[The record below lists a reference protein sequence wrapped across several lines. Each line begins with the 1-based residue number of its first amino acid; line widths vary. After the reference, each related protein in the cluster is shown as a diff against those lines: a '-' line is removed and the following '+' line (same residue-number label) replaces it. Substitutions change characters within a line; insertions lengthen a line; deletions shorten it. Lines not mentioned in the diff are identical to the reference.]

1 MREKRW
7 KWWHGVL
14 FYAGVQAAVWGMR
27 RAARHWTEPGD
38 DRSREEDRDLYR
50 SQRLPVFAPPG
61 AVFPVAWSINCCCAI
76 AGGIYVL
83 NLSRHKRGRT
93 KFLVLQSTAWGLFVL
108 FDTAYFGLRSPMN
121 AAAVTLGYTA
131 VTAASIDTAVREM
144 REPRAALALATT
156 AAWLALANPLAIAQA
171 AWNRDPF
178 WKVGPFCEPPQGWE
192 KLKGG
197 AEDSATEA
205 RTHGWDDADAER

>member
-1 MREKRW
+1 
-7 KWWHGVL
+7 
-14 FYAGVQAAVWGMR
+14 
-27 RAARHWTEPGD
+27 
-38 DRSREEDRDLYR
+38 
-50 SQRLPVFAPPG
+50 
-61 AVFPVAWSINCCCAI
+61 VFPVAWSINCCCAI

-197 AEDSATEA
+197 ADDSATEA
-205 RTHGWDDADAER
+205 RTQGWDDADAER